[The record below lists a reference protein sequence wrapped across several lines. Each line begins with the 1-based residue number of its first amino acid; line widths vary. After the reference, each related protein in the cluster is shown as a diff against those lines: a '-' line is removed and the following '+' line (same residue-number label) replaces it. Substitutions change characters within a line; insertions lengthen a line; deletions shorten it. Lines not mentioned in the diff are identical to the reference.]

1 VGTRLGSSQ
10 GAGEVELWGPGW
22 AALEGARVSEGMGTR
37 LGSSQG
43 AGVGGVV
50 RTRLGSYR

>member
-1 VGTRLGSSQ
+1 MGTRLGSSQ

-43 AGVGGVV
+43 AGEGGVV